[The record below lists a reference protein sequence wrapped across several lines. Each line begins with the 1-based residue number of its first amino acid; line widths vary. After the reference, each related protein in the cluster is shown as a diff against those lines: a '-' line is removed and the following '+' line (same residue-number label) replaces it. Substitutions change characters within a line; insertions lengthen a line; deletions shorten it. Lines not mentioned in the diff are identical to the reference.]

1 MGEENDHG
9 EVLCC
14 AADDEELEDAGVG
27 QVEEGTGIG
36 KNYIDF
42 GIRVNEDKRQNQEK
56 MQ

>member
-1 MGEENDHG
+1 M
-9 EVLCC
+9 VRCC
-14 AADDEELEDAGVG
+14 AAADEELEDAGVG